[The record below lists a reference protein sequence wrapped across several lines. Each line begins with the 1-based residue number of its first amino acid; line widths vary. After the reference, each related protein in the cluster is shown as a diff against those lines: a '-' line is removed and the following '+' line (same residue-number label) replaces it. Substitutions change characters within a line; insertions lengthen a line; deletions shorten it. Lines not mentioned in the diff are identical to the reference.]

1 MVPNVESVYGIT
13 SKVVTTTIGVN
24 RSPRERIFLQK
35 SNSSSWLLRNF
46 GFKIRNYHKNCQ
58 ASKFKYPC
66 QKAVW
71 RVYPGTHWFLGI
83 NIYLEELFGWCN
95 YRNYYFVSL
104 STCGSW
110 SYRAKIKIWNLVWIA
125 EIQVC
130 SCVGYTENQKFD
142 LLQDEFQ
149 LNLPIIILP
158 MRVVTC
164 SISSQESELSQF
176 RMRLWNFDV
185 IPTST
190 TYLEVLEM
198 STVCVFNYG
207 WKIQISRYWL
217 PPVAD
222 LPLQKFKTKIA
233 HKIEKIRETAITSSP
248 PLVWFSS
255 VDHHHSWLVSFLG
268 FKKTGCRRR
277 NVLKED
283 LGAEDKI
290 RKLVSSLWARLPG
303 YGQKRP
309 RYQWVPGYPMVWDM
323 ECLV

>member
-83 NIYLEELFGWCN
+83 NIYLQELFGWCN

-158 MRVVTC
+158 MRVTC

-198 STVCVFNYG
+198 STVCSIMVE
-207 WKIQISRYWL
+207 
-217 PPVAD
+217 
-222 LPLQKFKTKIA
+222 KFKFPAVGYLPWPICRFKNSKQKLHTKSKKSA
-233 HKIEKIRETAITSSP
+233 KLLLHLLPR
-248 PLVWFSS
+248 WFGYLC
-255 VDHHHSWLVSFLG
+255 HFFRWSWV
-268 FKKTGCRRR
+268 
-277 NVLKED
+277 
-283 LGAEDKI
+283 
-290 RKLVSSLWARLPG
+290 
-303 YGQKRP
+303 
-309 RYQWVPGYPMVWDM
+309 
-323 ECLV
+323 